1 MLGLRAKA
9 RRGLKL
15 IILHLLRDKPLHVY
29 GLIKSVEKIT
39 GLRPSPGAIYPALK
53 ALERAGLV
61 EAQEVER
68 GGRRAR
74 VFRLTEEGARFLEE
88 HRGELEEALRASSCW
103 RSFRELGGER
113 LFRAVKEVVESFPR
127 LSEKQREEVRRAI
140 AEFELRILSILHGGE
155 ES

>member
-53 ALERAGLV
+53 ALE
-61 EAQEVER
+61 
-68 GGRRAR
+68 
-74 VFRLTEEGARFLEE
+74 
-88 HRGELEEALRASSCW
+88 
-103 RSFRELGGER
+103 
-113 LFRAVKEVVESFPR
+113 
-127 LSEKQREEVRRAI
+127 LSLI
-140 AEFELRILSILHGGE
+140 HI
-155 ES
+155 